1 MPLALIDRAILRQLL
16 LVGLISGVAMILLML
31 ILKAGA
37 LLVLAASTGVS
48 WGTVGSLMLYN
59 MPDQVAQLMP
69 LLTFGTV
76 LWIYARA
83 TDDREVVVLLSAG
96 VSPLRLAKP
105 ALIFA
110 AITTAIAWTMTLW
123 LIPVSFGA
131 FKDREHE
138 VRAGLASAILQ
149 EGQFNPIG
157 RKLVFFFREGQLGG
171 VMQDVLFFDARDK
184 RKDQTIIA
192 ERAWMDRSSDE
203 LKFLFESGS
212 MQQRPH
218 DGSKPDLIEFER
230 FTLSADAE
238 SLGFSKRG
246 GRGINERP
254 IGELLFDEPVP
265 EEAHLLPVFRAHG
278 HNQLVKPLLCVMM
291 TGLALLLIL
300 APAPGRRGAPWWRWP
315 AALTLG
321 ASNEWLLLA
330 AVSAAE
336 RDLSLLPVIWI
347 AALLPGGLAWW
358 LYLSGRRSRGL
369 RAPRLARSMLA
380 AKRAS
385 T

>member
-1 MPLALIDRAILRQLL
+1 MALIDRSILRQLL
-16 LVGLISGVAMILLML
+16 LVGFISGFVMILLML

-48 WGTVGSLMLYN
+48 WSTVGSLMLYN
-59 MPDQVAQLMP
+59 IPDQMAQLLP

-76 LWIYARA
+76 LWIYARI

-96 VSPLRLAKP
+96 VSPLRLARP
-105 ALIFA
+105 ALVFVA
-110 AITTAIAWTMTLW
+110 VTTVLTWTMTLW
-123 LIPVSFGA
+123 LIPLSFGA

-157 RKLVFFFREGQLGG
+157 RKLVLFYREGQLGG
-171 VMQDVLFFDARDK
+171 LMQGVLFFDARDK
-184 RKDQTIIA
+184 QKDQTIVA
-192 ERAWMDRSSDE
+192 ERAWMERSPEE
-203 LKFLFESGS
+203 LRFLFENGS
-212 MQQRPH
+212 VQRSPR
-218 DGSKPDLIEFER
+218 DGSQPDLVEFER
-230 FTLSADAE
+230 FTLSADAQ

-254 IGELLFDEPVP
+254 IDELLFAQPVP
-265 EEAHLLPVFRAHG
+265 AEAHLLPVFRAHG
-278 HNQLVKPLLCVMM
+278 HHQLAKPLLCLRL
-291 TGLALLLIL
+291 TGLALLLIT
-300 APAPGRRGAPWWRWP
+300 APSPGRRGPPWWRWP

-321 ASNEWLLLA
+321 AGNEWLLVA

-336 RDLSLLPVIWI
+336 RDMSLLPLIWI

-358 LYLSGRRSRGL
+358 LYLSGWRRRGL
-369 RAPRLARSMLA
+369 RAPRLARNVLA

>member
-1 MPLALIDRAILRQLL
+1 MTLIDRAILRQLL
-16 LVGLISGVAMILLML
+16 LVGLISGFVMILLML

-59 MPDQVAQLMP
+59 IPDQVAQLLP

-83 TDDREVVVLLSAG
+83 ADDREIVVLLSAG
-96 VSPLRLAKP
+96 ASPLRLARP
-105 ALIFA
+105 VLIFA
-110 AITTAIAWTMTLW
+110 AITAILCWTMTLW
-123 LIPVSFGA
+123 LIPLSFGA

-157 RKLVFFFREGQLGG
+157 RKLVVFFREGDITG

-184 RKDQTIIA
+184 RKEQTIVA
-192 ERAWMDRSSDE
+192 ERARMERSAEE
-203 LKFLFESGS
+203 LKFLFENGS
-212 MQQRPH
+212 MQQSPR
-218 DGSKPDLIEFER
+218 DGSQPDLVEFDR
-230 FTLSADAE
+230 FTLSADAA

-254 IGELLFDEPVP
+254 IDELLFGQPSAQ
-265 EEAHLLPVFRAHG
+265 EAHLLPVLRAHG
-278 HNQLVKPLLCVMM
+278 HHQLAKPMLCLMM
-291 TGLALLLIL
+291 AGVALLLIM
-300 APAPGRRGAPWWRWP
+300 APAPGRRGPPWWRWP

-321 ASNEWLLLA
+321 AANEWLLLA

-336 RDLSLLPVIWI
+336 RDLALLPAIWI
-347 AALLPGGLAWW
+347 AALLPGGVAWW
-358 LYLSGRRSRGL
+358 LYLSGWRARGL
-369 RAPRLARSMLA
+369 RAPRLSRNVLA

>member
-1 MPLALIDRAILRQLL
+1 MALIDHAILRQLL
-16 LVGLISGVAMILLML
+16 LIGLISGLVMILLML
-31 ILKAGA
+31 IVKAGA

-48 WGTVGSLMLYN
+48 WNTVGSLLVYN
-59 MPDQVAQLMP
+59 IPDLAAQLMP

-83 TDDREVVVLLSAG
+83 VDDREVVVLLAAG
-96 VSPLRLAKP
+96 VSPLRLARP

-110 AITTAIAWTMTLW
+110 ALTTAVAWTMTLW
-123 LIPVSFGA
+123 LIPLSFGA

-149 EGQFNPIG
+149 EGTFNPIG
-157 RKLVFFFREGQLGG
+157 RKLVLFYREGQLGG
-171 VMQDVLFFDARDK
+171 VMQDVLFFDARN
-184 RKDQTIIA
+184 KDRLQTIIA
-192 ERAWMDRSSDE
+192 ERAWMDRSAEE

-212 MQQRPH
+212 IQQRPN
-218 DGSKPDLIEFER
+218 DGSKPDLVQFER
-230 FTLSADAE
+230 FSLSADAE

-254 IGELLFDEPVP
+254 IGELLFAQPSA
-265 EEAHLLPVFRAHG
+265 EEAHLLPVLRAHG

-291 TGLALLLIL
+291 SGLALLLVM

-321 ASNEWLLLA
+321 AGSEWLLLA

-336 RDLSLLPVIWI
+336 RDLALLPGIWI

-358 LYLSGRRSRGL
+358 LYLSGWRGRAL
-369 RAPRLARSMLA
+369 RAPRLARGVLA